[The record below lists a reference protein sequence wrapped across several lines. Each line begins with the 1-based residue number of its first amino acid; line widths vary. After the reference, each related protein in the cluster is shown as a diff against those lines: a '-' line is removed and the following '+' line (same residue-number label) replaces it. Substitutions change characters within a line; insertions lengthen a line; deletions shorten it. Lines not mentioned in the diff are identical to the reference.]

1 MWLFC
6 KSGFFS
12 AVRHQ
17 TRADVIHVRARF
29 KGDLERLLTDYAE
42 RVAGLPKP
50 SAVAHTPRADY
61 AYRCDVP
68 AAAWTNLVAAVAAD
82 IDYTNFKYAAHDGT
96 ARDDAYFEVWNA
108 MKTAQVNC
116 AAEEILQAA
125 EAEIERRLCLMRE
138 AGVRT
143 AADLKLPPK
152 IFELRDAFL
161 LTEKMW
167 KRMEN
172 VQLKGRPAWVAV
184 N

>member
-6 KSGFFS
+6 KQGFFS
-12 AVRHQ
+12 AVQHMDKQ
-17 TRADVIHVRARF
+17 GFIHVRARF
-29 KGDLERLLTDYAE
+29 KGDLERLFKAHSVRAKVTETADGDY
-42 RVAGLPKP
+42 RF
-50 SAVAHTPRADY
+50 RAD
-61 AYRCDVP
+61 VP
-68 AAAWTNLVAAVAAD
+68 TIVWRQILSAEVWN